1 MELEATLQDR
11 ESSMIKNNAQKP
23 GVQLGLS
30 DADVGGNG
38 HAPPDGGYIVRIEKV
53 IYKPSKKEKTDL
65 FIVEYLIDSIIHQ
78 KPTADMS
85 DAKKDMAPAEVGEK
99 CSWVAKTMYAQSA
112 GRIKQFLFAV
122 TGAQTVDE
130 GPSLFA
136 DLCKAYDVNAEDYAH
151 IKDPWDKIA
160 SLAQSEQNPFNNLT
174 VRVDYSRTLTE
185 KNKVMFPVPEWHSIT
200 DTAEAA

>member
-1 MELEATLQDR
+1 M
-11 ESSMIKNNAQKP
+11 
-23 GVQLGLS
+23 
-30 DADVGGNG
+30 
-38 HAPPDGGYIVRIEKV
+38 EKV
-53 IYKPSKKEKTDL
+53 IYKPSKKEKTAL
-65 FIVEYLIDSIIHQ
+65 FIADSLIDSITHK

-85 DAKKDMAPAEVGEK
+85 AAKDMPPAEVGEK
-99 CSWVAKTMYAQSA
+99 CSWVAKTMYAQSP

-136 DLCKAYDVNAEDYAH
+136 DLCKAYDVNVEDYAH

-185 KNKVMFPVPEWHSIT
+185 KNKVMFPVPEWRSIT
-200 DTAEAA
+200 DTAEVA